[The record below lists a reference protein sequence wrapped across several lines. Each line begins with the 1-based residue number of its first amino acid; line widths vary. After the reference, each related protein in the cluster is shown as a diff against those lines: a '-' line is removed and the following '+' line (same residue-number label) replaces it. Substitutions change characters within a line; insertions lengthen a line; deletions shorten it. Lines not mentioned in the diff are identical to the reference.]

1 MDINT
6 PPWVARHKSGAGV
19 DWATSFWQ
27 LAALLSMNADD
38 ARRILRGRDDDLEAA
53 AAALSNDPRR
63 PGSLHREP
71 GRSIARRGATPC

>member
-6 PPWVARHKSGAGV
+6 PPKVARHKSGAGV

-38 ARRILRGRDDDLEAA
+38 ARRILR
-53 AAALSNDPRR
+53 
-63 PGSLHREP
+63 
-71 GRSIARRGATPC
+71 